1 MKIAALW
8 SRPARMDGM
17 ADEVARAFDARSIKV
32 QDFAD
37 PAALFD
43 AWGRT
48 HYDAILLNDERPVVR
63 HWLAALRSHVASLKA
78 VIVVGPGDAQAIAQ
92 ALMWGADDYAS
103 EAEGPTGWVQRVL
116 GRIRAR
122 AGVQADA
129 APLVLGTYS
138 LEVSRCVLTSTK
150 QRVKLT
156 ARECIVARVLF
167 ESPGR
172 LHSAA
177 MLSAAVF
184 GSEDDGHRR
193 SIEQHIYKLRKKCEL
208 ASAGED
214 AALSIESVYASGY
227 RLRILVPYEA

>member
-8 SRPARMDGM
+8 SRPARVDGM

-37 PAALFD
+37 PAALFA
-43 AWGRT
+43 AWERT
-48 HYDAILLNDERPVVR
+48 NYDAILLNDERPVVR
-63 HWLAALRSHVASLKA
+63 HWLTALRSHVASIKS

-103 EAEGPTGWVQRVL
+103 EAEGPTGWVHRVL

-122 AGVQADA
+122 AGAPAEA
-129 APLVLGTYS
+129 ALTLGDFS
-138 LEVSRCVLTSTK
+138 LDTNRCVLASRRH
-150 QRVKLT
+150 RVRLT
-156 ARECIVARVLF
+156 ARECVIARALF

-172 LHSAA
+172 LLSAG

-184 GSEDDGHRR
+184 GSADEAHRR

-208 ASAGED
+208 ASAGERE
-214 AALSIESVYASGY
+214 ALAIESVYASGY
-227 RLRILVPYEA
+227 RLRVAKNGQG